1 MKGHAGTRAILVAV
15 LSMAALFP
23 ATRASASGPQEVR
36 AVLGAKTLPG
46 RLDVVGVVLRRDPA
60 KGTFALADR
69 ADCGNC
75 RGGDWAPASLPV
87 RWKGTLP
94 GVSEAVRV
102 KGPVSAT
109 KEGKFLVA
117 DSVEK
122 VSK

>member
-1 MKGHAGTRAILVAV
+1 MKRHAGTRIFLAAILTMVA
-15 LSMAALFP
+15 LLP

-36 AVLGAKTLPG
+36 AVLGAKSLPA

-60 KGTFALADR
+60 KGTFALGDR
-69 ADCGNC
+69 TDCGNC
-75 RGGDWAPASLPV
+75 QGGDCAPASLPV

-109 KEGKFLVA
+109 KEGKFLIA

>member
-1 MKGHAGTRAILVAV
+1 MGRHASTGILLASV
-15 LSMAALFP
+15 LSMAILFP

-36 AVLGAKTLPG
+36 AVLGAKSLPG

-60 KGTFALADR
+60 KGTFALGDR
-69 ADCGNC
+69 TDCGNC
-75 RGGDWAPASLPV
+75 QGGTCAPASLPV